1 MIGQNGLHAVHHVE
15 EAVGLD
21 SEFASIQKISIL
33 AATAMQL
40 MPKIVS
46 EA

>member
-1 MIGQNGLHAVHHVE
+1 MIGQNGVHAVHHVE

-21 SEFASIQKISIL
+21 SEFVSMQNISIL

-40 MPKIVS
+40 MLKIVS

>member
-21 SEFASIQKISIL
+21 SEFASILKILIL
-33 AATAMQL
+33 AATETQW